1 VKVKLLNFSHPLT
14 EENLKETAALLGCEV
29 ADIEVADVPSRV
41 ELHMPLEPQVA
52 SMLNSLGMDPREW
65 QTLPLVVHL
74 PSLSASAAVLL
85 AQMHGLCGRF
95 PSVLRFAPENSGPLT
110 RYAVAEVIN
119 LQAVREGA
127 RAVR

>member
-1 VKVKLLNFSHPLT
+1 MKVKLLNFSHPLT

-29 ADIEVADVPSRV
+29 AEIEVTEVPSRV
-41 ELHMPLEPQVA
+41 DLHLPLEPQVA
-52 SMLNSLGMDPREW
+52 SMLDSLGMNPREW
-65 QTLPLVVHL
+65 QTLPLVVSL

-85 AQMHGLCGRF
+85 AQLHGLCGRF
-95 PSVLRFAPENSGPLT
+95 PSVLRYAPENSGPLM

-127 RAVR
+127 RSGR